1 MKNEELFI
9 SELKSIL
16 LLRRRQGG
24 ELITFKKDDFQ
35 SDYPGDLREYMIS
48 EVLGMV
54 GKNSYCFIAEKSTAD
69 SLIFLDVSRGMK
81 KNGNMV
87 EILGYFYEN
96 GQVVSYVIDRYN
108 INEEN
113 NG

>member
-1 MKNEELFI
+1 MKNEELYI

-16 LLRRRQGG
+16 LSRRRQGG
-24 ELITFKKDDFQ
+24 ELITLKNNDFQ
-35 SDYPGDLREYMIS
+35 SAFPDDLREYMTS

-54 GKNSYCFIAEKSTAD
+54 GKNSYCFIAEKSTAE
-69 SLIFLDVSRGMK
+69 SLIFLDVSRGIR

-96 GQVVSYVIDRYN
+96 GQVESYVIDRFN
-108 INEEN
+108 IDEEN